1 MMLKPDEE
9 KKQKLKE
16 IDRQLPWYL
25 RRGWSIFFG
34 IIFPPLLYIFIYLNL
49 KKLDKETL
57 EDRLIWAT
65 LILSV
70 WFLKLLPKN
79 NVFSIILIFIA
90 FAFSALLIVIKF
102 SGGHL
107 KDKK

>member
-1 MMLKPDEE
+1 MVF
-9 KKQKLKE
+9 KKWLVH
-16 IDRQLPWYL
+16 
-25 RRGWSIFFG
+25 IFWLD
-34 IIFPPLLYIFIYLNL
+34 ISTTFIYLNL

-65 LILSV
+65 LILSI
-70 WFLKLLPKN
+70 WFLKLLPRD
-79 NVFSIILIFIA
+79 NVFSIILIFIV

>member
-1 MMLKPDEE
+1 MVF
-9 KKQKLKE
+9 KKWLVH
-16 IDRQLPWYL
+16 
-25 RRGWSIFFG
+25 IFWHD
-34 IIFPPLLYIFIYLNL
+34 ISTTFIYLNL
-49 KKLDKETL
+49 KKLNKETL

-65 LILSV
+65 LILSI
-70 WFLKLLPKN
+70 WFLKLLPRD
-79 NVFSIILIFIA
+79 NVFSIILTFIV